1 MHASTDHQVEFLLFL
16 YFSRFF
22 ENLNSILWNT
32 LASTDHQVQFLNGL
46 AIFHRPWHTQ
56 GLWKIAKNH
65 NPLAKFCCG
74 NVQKIKYF
82 FHFFEEK
89 ISNNSKKIK
98 KNGKLFFFDM
108 AIDYYL
114 IFHHFFFKNCEN
126 SFCAPKLKFSDF

>member
-1 MHASTDHQVEFLLFL
+1 V
-16 YFSRFF
+16 
-22 ENLNSILWNT
+22 
-32 LASTDHQVQFLNGL
+32 
-46 AIFHRPWHTQ
+46 
-56 GLWKIAKNH
+56 WKIAKNH

-89 ISNNSKKIK
+89 NSNNSKKIK

-114 IFHHFFFKNCEN
+114 IFHHFFLKIVKIV
-126 SFCAPKLKFSDF
+126 FCAPKLRFSDF

>member
-1 MHASTDHQVEFLLFL
+1 MHASTDHQVQ
-16 YFSRFF
+16 FS
-22 ENLNSILWNT
+22 
-32 LASTDHQVQFLNGL
+32 NGL
-46 AIFHRPWHTQ
+46 AIFHTPWHTQ
-56 GLWKIAKNH
+56 GVWKIAKNH

-89 ISNNSKKIK
+89 NSNNSKKIK

-114 IFHHFFFKNCEN
+114 IFHHFFLKIVKIV
-126 SFCAPKLKFSDF
+126 FCAPKLKFSDF